1 MYNFASSKV
10 QKTIDKIVNIII
22 NPLTKEVIMT
32 TANVNAKCHAIIHSA
47 AVASGVGNA
56 VPVPGTGWAADTI
69 ALTGMAISL
78 ASVFG
83 KDLTKSAA
91 SAMAVAALKKQ
102 FLKQP
107 LKYIGKELGKLVP
120 WGGQAAAAV
129 VSAGLVEAAGWSMVK
144 QFETGNIIC

>member
-1 MYNFASSKV
+1 
-10 QKTIDKIVNIII
+10 
-22 NPLTKEVIMT
+22 MT
-32 TANVNAKCHAIIHSA
+32 TTDVKSKCHAIIHSA

-56 VPVPGTGWAADTI
+56 VPVPGTGWAADSI
-69 ALTGMAISL
+69 ALTGMAIAL

-91 SAMAVAALKKQ
+91 NAMAMAALKKQ

-144 QFETGNIIC
+144 LFETGNILPNY

>member
-1 MYNFASSKV
+1 
-10 QKTIDKIVNIII
+10 
-22 NPLTKEVIMT
+22 MT
-32 TANVNAKCHAIIHSA
+32 TQNTNSKCHAIIHSA
-47 AVASGVGNA
+47 AVACGAGNA

-91 SAMAVAALKKQ
+91 SAMAIAVLKKQ
-102 FLKQP
+102 ILKQP

-120 WGGQAAAAV
+120 WGGQAVAAV
-129 VSAGLVEAAGWSMVK
+129 VSAGLVEAAGWSMVR
-144 QFETGNIIC
+144 QFETGNILC

>member
-1 MYNFASSKV
+1 MS
-10 QKTIDKIVNIII
+10 
-22 NPLTKEVIMT
+22 T
-32 TANVNAKCHAIIHSA
+32 TNVNAKCHAIIHSA

-144 QFETGNIIC
+144 QFEAGRVFAN